1 LRGSGFSQE
10 GRSERRK
17 EAQKRIRDSRQ
28 RSDVHLSFILKEET
42 VKKLILVACILIA
55 VVAMNVSAQKW
66 TIGVDQ
72 LWFKN
77 PYATVMVSEFK
88 KYGEAKG
95 LNMII
100 LDAELNIEKEAHNID
115 ILIDKNVDGFIFTPV
130 DAEASKGLVKKMV
143 ATGKP
148 VVNCNSR
155 INDAASL
162 GVRAFAGPD
171 SYLQAQAI
179 ARAAGKLKPDARVV
193 IATGTPGY
201 EASINR
207 EKGFTDTAAKEFP
220 KMKILAIQTANW
232 SREETQRVTSD
243 FITKF
248 GKKID
253 MVYCAD
259 DNMSVGAVN
268 AFKAAGYTKSNRP
281 LFVSLTA
288 MPEFMQLIKEG
299 WADLTCVQSPRE
311 DIHLAIDA
319 MILLLQGKQ
328 KEPYKEYLMANEIVD
343 KSNIQKVIDMHIWD

>member
-1 LRGSGFSQE
+1 
-10 GRSERRK
+10 
-17 EAQKRIRDSRQ
+17 
-28 RSDVHLSFILKEET
+28 
-42 VKKLILVACILIA
+42 VKKLILVVCIL
-55 VVAMNVSAQKW
+55 VVITASGIFAAPKY

-77 PYATVMVSEFK
+77 PYATGMVNEFK
-88 KYGEAKG
+88 RYSAEKG
-95 LNMII
+95 LAVII
-100 LDAELNIEKEAHNID
+100 LDAELNIEKESHNID
-115 ILIDKNVDGFIFTPV
+115 ILIDKDVDGFIFTPV
-130 DAEASKGLVKKMV
+130 DAEASKALVKKMV

-155 INDAASL
+155 INNAKEL
-162 GVRAFAGPD
+162 GVRAFTGPD
-171 SYLQAQAI
+171 SYMQAQAI
-179 ARAAGKLKPDARVV
+179 ARAAGKLKPDAQVV
-193 IATGTPGY
+193 ICTGTPGY

-220 KMKILAIQTANW
+220 KMKMLGIQTSNW

-299 WADLTCVQSPRE
+299 WADLTCIQSPKV
-311 DIHLAIDA
+311 DIDLAIDA
-319 MILLLQGKQ
+319 MILLLEGKQ
-328 KEPYKEYLMANEIVD
+328 KEPYKEYIMDNVIVD
-343 KSNIQKVIDMHIWD
+343 KTNIQKVIDMRIWD